1 MTRGKYIVIEGAEGV
16 GKTTMV
22 QMVAHQLQAVGL
34 PVKIMREPD
43 SQNDLTARA
52 IRHLTQDPRFP
63 MNTRTEVL
71 LYNAA
76 RAQSLE
82 VIRSATANGVTC
94 LVDRSY
100 LTTLAIQYYGRG
112 DVPEYDTI
120 NEIISFAVG
129 DMHPDLMLVL
139 DAPVGTLRERV
150 RERYS
155 AERFDNLD
163 DAFLERV
170 RAGYLWEAKQR
181 NLPVV
186 YAIEDV
192 DTVFKQVWQQVAT
205 ALAVRDKVHPATE
218 TQSVAEVLAAKPPL
232 QHLPAEPPVT
242 SPITAQMTDEP
253 ATQTR
258 AKSGFDLSQT
268 DDQPAPAYF
277 SPKKLS
283 KKALDEYKE
292 GVDNLLKLRISLIDR
307 LKAAKVDYH
316 AAARLTLPVA
326 VCFAEAK
333 SDAIRALLGAGR
345 DKLGEVA
352 RRELHET
359 HNGQTETLQLV
370 DFWPKSELNL
380 VSSVLYPYSNL
391 SFEQLA
397 DQIGG
402 WTYEQKADILARGL
416 ATDPVSTLAACV
428 YTADGLAD
436 YQKLLTLQAAG
447 LTLQNQNLTPRYGYD
462 VPEDIEAA
470 GLSEL
475 FETCFDA
482 SLQLHSSLQAAGF
495 ETEAQLVTLLGHKAR
510 FKLTATGAQL
520 LLLQTSR
527 GNSLKP
533 LLSALQES
541 IAGVH
546 PLVAA
551 TFLPKTAGAVAG
563 QSAS

>member
-1 MTRGKYIVIEGAEGV
+1 MNRGKYIVIEGAEGV

-22 QMVAHQLQAVGL
+22 QMVAHQLQAAGL

-82 VIRSATANGVTC
+82 VIRSAIANGVTC

-120 NEIISFAVG
+120 NEIINFAVG
-129 DMHPDLMLVL
+129 DMQPDLMVVL

-192 DTVFKQVWQQVAT
+192 DTVFKQVWQQVTA
-205 ALAVRDKVHPATE
+205 ALAVRDKDRPATE
-218 TQSVAEVLAAKPPL
+218 PQSVAEVLAAKPPL
-232 QHLPAEPPVT
+232 QHLPAEPPITTPVT
-242 SPITAQMTDEP
+242 TQAAGEPMAQAET
-253 ATQTR
+253 
-258 AKSGFDLSQT
+258 KVSFNLSQT
-268 DDQPAPAYF
+268 DDQPSPAYF
-277 SPKKLS
+277 LPKKLS
-283 KKALDEYKE
+283 KKALTEYKQ
-292 GVDNLLKLRISLIDR
+292 GVDNLLKLRAGLIDR
-307 LKAAKVDYH
+307 LKAAKVDHH

-333 SDAIRALLGAGR
+333 PDAIRALLGAGR
-345 DKLGEVA
+345 NKLGEVA
-352 RRELHET
+352 RAELHET
-359 HNGQTETLQLV
+359 HNGQAETLQLV

-380 VSSVLYPYSNL
+380 VSSVLYPHSNL

-397 DQIGG
+397 DQIGT
-402 WTYEQKADILARGL
+402 WAYEQKADILARGL
-416 ATDPVSTLAACV
+416 ATDPASTLAACV
-428 YTADGLAD
+428 YTVDALAD
-436 YQKLLTLQAAG
+436 YQKLLALQAAG
-447 LTLQNQNLTPRYGYD
+447 LTPQNQNLTPRYGYD

-470 GLSEL
+470 GLSDM
-475 FETCFDA
+475 FEACFDA

-495 ETEAQLVTLLGHKAR
+495 KTEAQLVTLLGHKAR
-510 FKLTATGAQL
+510 FKLTVTGAQL
-520 LLLQTSR
+520 LRLLTSR
-527 GNSLKP
+527 DKSLQ
-533 LLSALQES
+533 LLLTALQES

-551 TFLPKTAGAVAG
+551 TFLPKPAGAAAS
-563 QSAS
+563 QSVS